1 MTSKET
7 NDSSTRCYYHKLSV
21 QKLIEEQSKNEGKE
35 KKNDRLPE
43 QRIDLLRPKGQYQQ
57 KGEMG
62 NSEVRKQQ
70 KKNKFQ
76 GPPRLK
82 LLTGMTETRSACTVA
97 SFGQRQQ
104 SSLGDDWIQL
114 LQVGACCMLRREQKS
129 QTIHL

>member
-70 KKNKFQ
+70 KKKQ
-76 GPPRLK
+76 IS
-82 LLTGMTETRSACTVA
+82 RSATVEA
-97 SFGQRQQ
+97 AD
-104 SSLGDDWIQL
+104 GDDRDAQCL
-114 LQVGACCMLRREQKS
+114 YCCEFWSASAVITWR
-129 QTIHL
+129 